1 MHGSDNDK
9 NLGGSMARYGLARHA
24 FVCRDEDYVVV
35 LDLKQDRYFALEAA
49 KTAALSLA
57 LPGWPVAPPQGDV
70 AEGTVAQ
77 VAAPLLQKGWL
88 LEADAR
94 DAKDATPVKIA
105 LPSAGLIDELS
116 AESGHTG
123 ARIALRTVLAFV
135 LASLFAKFAL
145 RFWRFDRVIQRVSA
159 RKAKHRDAG
168 QPVDT
173 RRARELVDAFARL
186 RVFLFSTREECLHD
200 SLAVLEFL
208 ARHDL
213 FPSWVFGVRARP
225 FAAHCWVQDA
235 GLVYNDTVE
244 HVSTYVPIMVV

>member
-1 MHGSDNDK
+1 
-9 NLGGSMARYGLARHA
+9 MARYGLARHA

-35 LDLKQDRYFALEAA
+35 LDLRQDRYFALEAA
-49 KTAALSLA
+49 KTAAVSLA
-57 LPGWPVAPPQGDV
+57 LPGWPVTPP
-70 AEGTVAQ
+70 EGAVSDGTIDQ
-77 VAAPLLQKGWL
+77 VAAPLLRQGWL
-88 LEADAR
+88 LEAGAR
-94 DAKDATPVKIA
+94 DTKDATPVKIA
-105 LPSAGLIDELS
+105 HPSAALIDELAVAS
-116 AESGHTG
+116 SHTG

-135 LASLFAKFAL
+135 LASIFAKFAL
-145 RFWRFDRVIQRVSA
+145 RFWRFERVIQRISA
-159 RKAKHRDAG
+159 RRARHRDAG

-213 FPSWVFGVRARP
+213 FPSWVFAVRARP